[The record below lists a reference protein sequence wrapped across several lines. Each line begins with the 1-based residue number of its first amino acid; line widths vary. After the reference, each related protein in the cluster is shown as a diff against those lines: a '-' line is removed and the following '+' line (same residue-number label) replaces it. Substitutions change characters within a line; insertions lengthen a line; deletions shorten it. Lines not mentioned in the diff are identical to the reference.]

1 MTKLTKLLTVLLFS
15 TILSLNASF
24 LMANGISLAIENDVI
39 MGTDNNYSHATEVKY
54 SMVYPTSDFFLRS
67 IGMRQSFYTPEDI
80 ADPVIHSYDRTYCGT
95 AELFFQ
101 GWRRELDGSELVMY
115 EIDIGV
121 LGPLALGKET
131 QSYAHKIMPGNS
143 QPQGW
148 ENQMPNEPIFNF
160 YMERHHS
167 FFSFGDK
174 EGLSIVTDGLYGG
187 ALGTTW
193 INSFAGSEIRAGWN
207 IPDFVADNTF
217 AMKGIRKGT
226 LKENSDF
233 FAYIKIQTKQYAN
246 IWDSTLGDSLF
257 QDHPYGRELL
267 PTFNETSAGLVLGY
281 SKLSVCILR
290 TIRTRE
296 FEDQASNM
304 DYGTIIVS
312 YGTNF

>member
-1 MTKLTKLLTVLLFS
+1 
-15 TILSLNASF
+15 
-24 LMANGISLAIENDVI
+24 
-39 MGTDNNYSHATEVKY
+39 
-54 SMVYPTSDFFLRS
+54 
-67 IGMRQSFYTPEDI
+67 
-80 ADPVIHSYDRTYCGT
+80 
-95 AELFFQ
+95 
-101 GWRRELDGSELVMY
+101 
-115 EIDIGV
+115 
-121 LGPLALGKET
+121 
-131 QSYAHKIMPGNS
+131 
-143 QPQGW
+143 
-148 ENQMPNEPIFNF
+148 
-160 YMERHHS
+160 
-167 FFSFGDK
+167 
-174 EGLSIVTDGLYGG
+174 
-187 ALGTTW
+187 
-193 INSFAGSEIRAGWN
+193 
-207 IPDFVADNTF
+207 
-217 AMKGIRKGT
+217 MKGIRKGT